1 MLEVKEAGQKTSLT
15 EQGTPCGA
23 QEGKKLCYLWNEV
36 RLHRKVMELWFMY
49 SGRRHERPKLS

>member
-23 QEGKKLCYLWNEV
+23 QEGKKIVLSL
-36 RLHRKVMELWFMY
+36 
-49 SGRRHERPKLS
+49 ERGQASQEGYGAVVHVFREKT